1 MRRRG
6 SIRWIIDLD
15 RHHVGSGFLKE
26 RLAEKLAHL
35 SAWRRCGAR
44 SRASERYQHRGNKDC
59 EQSHDHCPVV
69 ARCRPVQIFD
79 LVSRDLSITCLT
91 RRMFRARLDATGWTC
106 LKTTE
111 LCAGADG
118 RNGQKHWLTASALEH
133 AELITGVG
141 TDLRGH
147 RRMEMAIFRR
157 FRGAASVARC
167 VRFTHSVHFRRGD

>member
-1 MRRRG
+1 M
-6 SIRWIIDLD
+6 IIAP
-15 RHHVGSGFLKE
+15 SWP
-26 RLAEKLAHL
+26 
-35 SAWRRCGAR
+35 SAG
-44 SRASERYQHRGNKDC
+44 
-59 EQSHDHCPVV
+59 
-69 ARCRPVQIFD
+69 PVQIFD

-91 RRMFRARLDATGWTC
+91 RRMFRARLDVDRLDV
-106 LKTTE
+106 LKITE

-118 RNGQKHWLTASALEH
+118 RNGQKHLLTASALEH

-157 FRGAASVARC
+157 FCATVSVALC